1 MMNKTSKAAYGVYT
15 DGSCLGNPG
24 PGGWA
29 AIIINEK
36 GEKQSLGGHIDSTTN
51 NRMEITAVIQALETI
66 PENSAIN
73 IYTDSQYVIN
83 TMVKGWRRTANKD
96 LWHALDSAVHTR
108 HVSWTWVRGHSGNPG
123 NEEADA
129 LALQHSRT
137 PRVETTLTH
146 LDQHGNVRMVDIG
159 DKVATLRVAT
169 AKGKVSM
176 RPETLSMILKG
187 TVEKGDVL
195 TTARIAGI
203 MGAKHTATLIPMCHP
218 LPLDKVDVGFEFDE
232 SKGSITITAT
242 AQTVA
247 KTGVEMEA
255 LTAASITALTIYD
268 MIKSVDRGMVIENI
282 RLVRK
287 SGGKSGDIVLDS

>member
-1 MMNKTSKAAYGVYT
+1 MMNKTSKAAYEVYT

-24 PGGWA
+24 PGGGA
-29 AIIINEK
+29 AIIIDEK

-66 PENSAIN
+66 PANSAIN

-108 HVSWTWVRGHSGNPG
+108 RVNWTWVRGHSGNPG
-123 NEEADA
+123 NEEANA

-137 PRVETTLTH
+137 PLVETTLTH

-176 RPETLSMILKG
+176 RPETLSMILEG

-218 LPLDKVDVGFEFDE
+218 LPLDKVGVEFEFDE
-232 SKGSITITAT
+232 SSGSINITAT

>member
-1 MMNKTSKAAYGVYT
+1 MS
-15 DGSCLGNPG
+15 
-24 PGGWA
+24 
-29 AIIINEK
+29 
-36 GEKQSLGGHIDSTTN
+36 
-51 NRMEITAVIQALETI
+51 
-66 PENSAIN
+66 
-73 IYTDSQYVIN
+73 
-83 TMVKGWRRTANKD
+83 
-96 LWHALDSAVHTR
+96 
-108 HVSWTWVRGHSGNPG
+108 
-123 NEEADA
+123 
-129 LALQHSRT
+129 
-137 PRVETTLTH
+137 ETTLTH

-176 RPETLSMILKG
+176 RPETLSMILEG

-218 LPLDKVDVGFEFDE
+218 LPLDKVGVEFEFDE
-232 SKGSITITAT
+232 SSGSINITAT

-287 SGGKSGDIVLDS
+287 SGGKSGNLVLDS